1 MLWNCLL
8 CSIKEFAWL
17 FSRPYLLE
25 TYTGIFTGQSIWCL
39 GFVFKYFRR
48 KKNRWNKNDGI
59 IILIILQ
66 LWLWVPGVHH
76 VIFCT
81 FKYVRNFFARRGFFK
96 RENILSSIF
105 QNTQLWQNTQSWSWK
120 LCLHSTHN
128 DETDPLFP
136 GGKDKGLSTWLVDV
150 ETIQGFKRYCFSR
163 KSSQV
168 IFNAL
173 IQSILE
179 FDSLSPFQPEMLPDP
194 GFNQFFYY
202 MYWLQQLHIFSSG
215 CGVAQWNPFC

>member
-1 MLWNCLL
+1 M
-8 CSIKEFAWL
+8 L
-17 FSRPYLLE
+17 FSVLLSMLE
-25 TYTGIFTGQSIWCL
+25 
-39 GFVFKYFRR
+39 
-48 KKNRWNKNDGI
+48 
-59 IILIILQ
+59 
-66 LWLWVPGVHH
+66 
-76 VIFCT
+76 IFC
-81 FKYVRNFFARRGFFK
+81 KKRFFK
-96 RENILSSIF
+96 RENILFSIF

-128 DETDPLFP
+128 DETDPFFP
-136 GGKDKGLSTWLVDV
+136 GGKDTRLPTWLVDV
-150 ETIQGFKRYCFSR
+150 ETIQGFKQYCFSR

-168 IFNAL
+168 IFYAL

-202 MYWLQQLHIFSSG
+202 MYWLQQFHIFSSG

>member
-8 CSIKEFAWL
+8 CSMKEFAWL

-25 TYTGIFTGQSIWCL
+25 IYTGIFTGESIWCL

-81 FKYVRNFFARRGFFK
+81 FKYIRNFFARRGFFK
-96 RENILSSIF
+96 GKIFCLVSFRTLNCDRTLSHDLRNSVFI
-105 QNTQLWQNTQSWSWK
+105 QPTMTK
-120 LCLHSTHN
+120 LLHS
-128 DETDPLFP
+128 
-136 GGKDKGLSTWLVDV
+136 
-150 ETIQGFKRYCFSR
+150 
-163 KSSQV
+163 
-168 IFNAL
+168 
-173 IQSILE
+173 
-179 FDSLSPFQPEMLPDP
+179 SLKEKTYDC
-194 GFNQFFYY
+194 
-202 MYWLQQLHIFSSG
+202 QLD
-215 CGVAQWNPFC
+215 